1 MAEYSSSLELCSFG
15 LTKSFCF
22 VKETIDITI
31 SKILQENERRRAIV
45 FAPLASPK
53 GLPLGNS
60 SKLDCTRLLAP
71 FNPITGEGSI
81 GQRVAF
87 TVSDYP
93 IPTQYL
99 PVEMMDEPFVKSLS
113 KAGSVDAFIR
123 DALMLPVTDEA
134 RDKVVEKF
142 IRIRQKHD
150 YPFWAAM
157 FAYIKRKGGGTDV
170 LFRLNRPQRRLIKR
184 LEKMRKAGKP
194 IRLILLKARQWGG
207 STAIQIYM
215 AWLQLVH
222 EVGLNS
228 LIIAHQGTGSDEIKD
243 MFDRMIKSYPVEM
256 LHELGDAYAPN
267 EPKMVGVGKSGNIF
281 RVPQRNCKIK
291 IGTAERPNSCRGG
304 DYNLVHLSEV
314 ALWKETDGKKPEDI
328 VRSACSGILL
338 RPYTMIVYES
348 TPNGVGNFFHKE
360 YLAAKKGQSQFEAM
374 FVAWFE
380 IEQYELPFEDEAA
393 KYEFAKKLFANR
405 RNEEIKSDREEPG
418 TYLWMLWEKGATLEA
433 IHWYVSERSKY
444 TNHGDMASEY
454 PSDDIE
460 AFTYSG
466 RKVFSS
472 EDVEQFRPACRA
484 PRWIGEIYGSA
495 DEGEK
500 AIEGLRFKK
509 ETDGRLFMWH
519 DVERSDTEE
528 VTDRYLVVVDV
539 CKGHTKN
546 ADFAD
551 ILVID
556 RLGMMDGEP
565 PEVASE
571 WHGHIDMDKLAWK
584 ATQVAAYYNNA
595 LLVIESNT
603 LETNNTKGE
612 AEYILTLIHEVYGRQ
627 LYARKQSAEDIR
639 QGLPKKYG
647 YHTNPLTKK
656 VVIYNLKVVIRE
668 RLYIEREEACLD
680 EYLTY
685 VETENNVF
693 EAMEGYHDDRLMT
706 RAIGMQVCYHEME
719 LPRIVKKVNNI
730 NAGLVHVPVS
740 AATIG

>member
-1 MAEYSSSLELCSFG
+1 MKRS
-15 LTKSFCF
+15 
-22 VKETIDITI
+22 VDIETII
-31 SKILQENERRRAIV
+31 QENERRRLEV
-45 FAPLASPK
+45 F
-53 GLPLGNS
+53 
-60 SKLDCTRLLAP
+60 AP

-81 GQRVAF
+81 GQRVSF
-87 TVSDYP
+87 TISDYP
-93 IPTQYL
+93 ISTQYL
-99 PVEMMDEPFVKSLS
+99 PIEMMDEPFVKSLQ
-113 KAGSVDAFIR
+113 KAGSVESLIR
-123 DALMLPVTDEA
+123 DVLQLPVTEESCE
-134 RDKVVEKF
+134 KVVEEF
-142 IRIRQKHD
+142 IRIRKKYD

-157 FAYIKRKGGGTDV
+157 FAYIKRKGGGSDV
-170 LFRLNRPQRRLIKR
+170 LFRLNKPQRKLILR

-215 AWLQLVH
+215 SWLQLVH

-243 MFDRMIKSYPVEM
+243 MFDRMIKLYPVEM
-256 LHELGDAYAPN
+256 LHELGEAYSLN
-267 EPKMVGVGKSGNIF
+267 EPKIVGVGKSGNIF

-338 RPYTMIVYES
+338 MALTMIIYES

-360 YLAAKKGQSQFEAM
+360 YLAAKNGLSQFEAM

-380 IEQYELPFEDEAA
+380 IEQYELPFADDSEKYDFAA
-393 KYEFAKKLFANR
+393 KLLANR
-405 RNEEIKSDREEPG
+405 YNEEVSTEREEAG
-418 TYLWMLWEKGATLEA
+418 TYLWRLWEMGATLEA
-433 IHWYVSERSKY
+433 IHWYVSERTKFK
-444 TNHGDMASEY
+444 NHGEMASEY

-460 AFTYSG
+460 AFTFSG

-472 EDVEQFRPACRA
+472 EDVELFRPACRT
-484 PRWIGEIYGSA
+484 PRWRGEIYGAA

-500 AIEGLRFKK
+500 AIDGLRFKK
-509 ETDGRLFMWH
+509 SDDGQLFIWH
-519 DVERSDTEE
+519 DVETSEEEE
-528 VTDRYLVVVDV
+528 VLDRYLVVVDV

-556 RLGMMDGEP
+556 RLFMMDGEP
-565 PEVASE
+565 PVVAAE

-584 ATQVAAYYNNA
+584 ATQIAAYYNNA

-612 AEYILTLIHEVYGRQ
+612 AEYILTLIHDVYGKQ

-639 QGLPKKYG
+639 QGLPKKFG
-647 YHTNPLTKK
+647 FHTNSLTKK

-668 RLYIEREEACLD
+668 RLYIEREAACLD

-685 VETENNVF
+685 VEKENNSF

-706 RAIGMQVCYHEME
+706 RAIGMQICYHEME
-719 LPRIVKKVNNI
+719 LPRIVKRNIDI
-730 NAGLVHVPVS
+730 NASLVNRPVS

>member
-1 MAEYSSSLELCSFG
+1 M
-15 LTKSFCF
+15 
-22 VKETIDITI
+22 KETIDITI

-45 FAPLASPK
+45 F
-53 GLPLGNS
+53 
-60 SKLDCTRLLAP
+60 AP

-134 RDKVVEKF
+134 RDKVVEEF

-170 LFRLNRPQRRLIKR
+170 LFRLNRPQRKLIKR

-360 YLAAKKGQSQFEAM
+360 YLAAKKGLSQFEAM

-380 IEQYELPFEDEAA
+380 IEQYELPFENEAE

-418 TYLWMLWEKGATLEA
+418 TYLWRLLEKGATLEA

-509 ETDGRLFMWH
+509 EADGRLFMWH
-519 DVERSDTEE
+519 DVERSDIEE

-556 RLGMMDGEP
+556 RLFMMDGEP
-565 PEVASE
+565 PVVAAE

-719 LPRIVKKVNNI
+719 LPRIVKRVNNI
-730 NAGLVHVPVS
+730 NASLVQRPVS

>member
-1 MAEYSSSLELCSFG
+1 M
-15 LTKSFCF
+15 
-22 VKETIDITI
+22 KETIDITI

-45 FAPLASPK
+45 F
-53 GLPLGNS
+53 
-60 SKLDCTRLLAP
+60 AP

-134 RDKVVEKF
+134 RDKVVEEF

-170 LFRLNRPQRRLIKR
+170 LFRLNRPQRKLIKR

-360 YLAAKKGQSQFEAM
+360 YLAAKKGLSQFEAM

-380 IEQYELPFEDEAA
+380 IEQYELPFENEAE

-418 TYLWMLWEKGATLEA
+418 TYLWRLWEKGATLEA

-509 ETDGRLFMWH
+509 EADGRLFMWH
-519 DVERSDTEE
+519 DVERSDIEE

-556 RLGMMDGEP
+556 RLFMMDGEP
-565 PEVASE
+565 PVVAAE

-719 LPRIVKKVNNI
+719 LPRIVKKINNI
-730 NAGLVHVPVS
+730 NAGLVQVPVS

>member
-1 MAEYSSSLELCSFG
+1 MKG
-15 LTKSFCF
+15 
-22 VKETIDITI
+22 TIDITI

-45 FAPLASPK
+45 FAP
-53 GLPLGNS
+53 
-60 SKLDCTRLLAP
+60 

-87 TVSDYP
+87 TISDYP

-134 RDKVVEKF
+134 RDKVVEEF

-170 LFRLNRPQRRLIKR
+170 LFRLNRPQRKLIKR

-360 YLAAKKGQSQFEAM
+360 YLAAKKGLSQFEAM

-380 IEQYELPFEDEAA
+380 IEQYELPFENEAE

-418 TYLWMLWEKGATLEA
+418 TYLWRLWEKGATLEA

-472 EDVEQFRPACRA
+472 DDVEQFRPACRA

-509 ETDGRLFMWH
+509 EADGRLFMWH
-519 DVERSDTEE
+519 DVERSDIEE

-556 RLGMMDGEP
+556 RLFMMDGEP
-565 PEVASE
+565 PVVAAE

-584 ATQVAAYYNNA
+584 AMQVAAYYNNA

-719 LPRIVKKVNNI
+719 LPRIVKRVNNI
-730 NAGLVHVPVS
+730 NASLVQRPVS

>member
-1 MAEYSSSLELCSFG
+1 MTMDE
-15 LTKSFCF
+15 
-22 VKETIDITI
+22 DII
-31 SKILQENERRRAIV
+31 IKIVQENERRRAIV
-45 FAPLASPK
+45 F
-53 GLPLGNS
+53 
-60 SKLDCTRLLAP
+60 AP

-93 IPTQYL
+93 IVTQYL
-99 PVEMMDEPFVKSLS
+99 PIEMMDEPFVKKLS

-123 DALMLPVTDEA
+123 DALMLPVTEEA
-134 RDKVVEKF
+134 RDKVVEEF

-170 LFRLNRPQRRLIKR
+170 LFRLNRPQRKLIKR

-207 STAIQIYM
+207 STSIQIYM

-243 MFDRMIKSYPVEM
+243 MFDRLVKSYPVEM

-267 EPKMVGVGKSGNIF
+267 EPKMVGVGKSGSIF

-314 ALWKETDGKKPEDI
+314 GLWKETDGKKPEDI

-380 IEQYELPFEDEAA
+380 IEQYELPFENEAD
-393 KYEFAKKLFANR
+393 KYEFAKKLFAKT
-405 RNEEIKSDREEPG
+405 RNEEVKSDREEPG
-418 TYLWMLWEKGATLEA
+418 SYHWRLWEKGATLEA

-509 ETDGRLFMWH
+509 EADGRLFMWH
-519 DVERSDTEE
+519 DVEKSDDEE
-528 VTDRYLVVVDV
+528 VTDQYLVIVDV

-551 ILVID
+551 ILVLN
-556 RLGMMDGEP
+556 RQPMMDGEP
-565 PEVASE
+565 PVVAAE

-584 ATQVAAYYNNA
+584 AMQVAAYYNNA

-668 RLYIEREEACLD
+668 RLYVEREEACLD

-719 LPRIVKKVNNI
+719 LPRIVKKVYNI
-730 NAGLVHVPVS
+730 NAGLVQRPVS

>member
-1 MAEYSSSLELCSFG
+1 MNG
-15 LTKSFCF
+15 NT
-22 VKETIDITI
+22 DIAI
-31 SKILQENERRRAIV
+31 GKIIRENEQRRLMV
-45 FAPLASPK
+45 F
-53 GLPLGNS
+53 
-60 SKLDCTRLLAP
+60 AP

-81 GQRVAF
+81 GERVAL
-87 TVSDYP
+87 SISGYP
-93 IPTQYL
+93 ISTQYI
-99 PVEMMDEPFVKSLS
+99 PAEMMSEPFIKSLS
-113 KAGSVDAFIR
+113 KAGSIDSLIKDV
-123 DALMLPVTDEA
+123 LNLPVTEEA
-134 RDKVVEKF
+134 REKVVEKF
-142 IRIRQKHD
+142 IRTRIKYD
-150 YPFWAAM
+150 FPFWAAM
-157 FAYIKRKGGGTDV
+157 LSYIKRKGGGADV
-170 LFRLNRPQRRLIKR
+170 LFRLNRPQRKLIKR

-215 AWLQLVH
+215 AWLQLIH

-243 MFDRMIKSYPVEM
+243 MFDRMIKAYPVEL
-256 LHELGDAYAPN
+256 LHEIGESYAQN
-267 EPKMVGVGKSGNIF
+267 EPKLVAVGKSGNIF

-338 RPYTMIVYES
+338 KALTLIAYES

-360 YLAAKKGQSQFEAM
+360 YLAAKQGISQFEAM
-374 FVAWFE
+374 FIAWFE
-380 IEQYELPFEDEAA
+380 IEQYELPFEDEAERRA
-393 KYEFAKKLFANR
+393 FAERLYTNR
-405 RNEEIKSDREEPG
+405 HSDEVKTDREEAG
-418 TYLWMLWEKGATLEA
+418 TYLWRLWEKGATLEA
-433 IHWYVSERSKY
+433 IHWYISERSKY

-466 RKVFSS
+466 RKVFSN
-472 EDVEQFRPACRA
+472 EDVELFRAACKA
-484 PRWIGEIYGSA
+484 PRLKGEVYGAA
-495 DEGEK
+495 DEGAK
-500 AIEGLRFKK
+500 ALEGIRFKK
-509 ETDGRLFMWH
+509 EADGRLFIWH
-519 DVERSDTEE
+519 DVERSESE
-528 VTDRYLVVVDV
+528 KVTDRYLVIVDV

-551 ILVID
+551 ILVLD
-556 RLGMMDGEP
+556 RLNMIDGEP
-565 PEVASE
+565 PVVAAE

-584 ATQVAAYYNNA
+584 ATQIAAYYDNA

-612 AEYILTLIHEVYGRQ
+612 AEYILTLINDVYGRQ
-627 LYARKQSAEDIR
+627 LYTRKQSAEDIR
-639 QGLPKKYG
+639 QGLPKKFG
-647 YHTNPLTKK
+647 FHTNALTKK
-656 VVIYNLKVVIRE
+656 VVVYNLKVAIRE
-668 RLYIEREEACLD
+668 RLYIEREAACLD

-685 VETENNVF
+685 IETDKGGF

-706 RAIGMQVCYHEME
+706 RAIGLQICYHEMD
-719 LPRIVKKVNNI
+719 LPRIINLNNNI
-730 NAGLVHVPVS
+730 NAAVSRKVVS

>member
-1 MAEYSSSLELCSFG
+1 MKG
-15 LTKSFCF
+15 
-22 VKETIDITI
+22 TIDITI

-45 FAPLASPK
+45 FAP
-53 GLPLGNS
+53 
-60 SKLDCTRLLAP
+60 
-71 FNPITGEGSI
+71 FNPITGEGCI

-87 TVSDYP
+87 TISDYP

-134 RDKVVEKF
+134 RDKVVEEF

-170 LFRLNRPQRRLIKR
+170 LFRLNRPQRKLIKR

-360 YLAAKKGQSQFEAM
+360 YLAAKKGLSQFEAM

-380 IEQYELPFEDEAA
+380 IEQYELPFENEAE

-418 TYLWMLWEKGATLEA
+418 TYLWRLWEKGATLEA

-509 ETDGRLFMWH
+509 EADGRLFMWH
-519 DVERSDTEE
+519 DVERSDIEE

-556 RLGMMDGEP
+556 RLFMMDGEP
-565 PEVASE
+565 PVVAAE

-719 LPRIVKKVNNI
+719 LPRIVKRVNNI
-730 NAGLVHVPVS
+730 NASLVQRPVS

>member
-1 MAEYSSSLELCSFG
+1 M
-15 LTKSFCF
+15 
-22 VKETIDITI
+22 KETIDITI
-31 SKILQENERRRAIV
+31 SKILQENERRRAIA
-45 FAPLASPK
+45 F
-53 GLPLGNS
+53 
-60 SKLDCTRLLAP
+60 AP

-87 TVSDYP
+87 TISDYP

-113 KAGSVDAFIR
+113 KAGSVEAFIR

-134 RDKVVEKF
+134 RDKVVEEF

-170 LFRLNRPQRRLIKR
+170 LFRLNRPQRKLIKR

-360 YLAAKKGQSQFEAM
+360 YLAAKKGLSQFEAM

-380 IEQYELPFEDEAA
+380 IEQYELPFENEAE

-418 TYLWMLWEKGATLEA
+418 TYLWRLWEKGATLEA

-509 ETDGRLFMWH
+509 EADGRLFMWH
-519 DVERSDTEE
+519 DVERSDIEE

-556 RLGMMDGEP
+556 RLFMMDGEP
-565 PEVASE
+565 PVVAAE

-719 LPRIVKKVNNI
+719 LPRIVKRVNNI
-730 NAGLVHVPVS
+730 NASLVQRPVS

>member
-1 MAEYSSSLELCSFG
+1 M
-15 LTKSFCF
+15 
-22 VKETIDITI
+22 KETIDITI

-45 FAPLASPK
+45 FAP
-53 GLPLGNS
+53 
-60 SKLDCTRLLAP
+60 

-87 TVSDYP
+87 TISDYP

-134 RDKVVEKF
+134 RDKVVEEF

-170 LFRLNRPQRRLIKR
+170 LFRLNRPQRKLIKR

-360 YLAAKKGQSQFEAM
+360 HLAAKKGLSQFEAM

-380 IEQYELPFEDEAA
+380 IEQYELPFANEAE
-393 KYEFAKKLFANR
+393 KYAFAKKLFENR
-405 RNEEIKSDREEPG
+405 RNDEVKSDREEPG
-418 TYLWMLWEKGATLEA
+418 TYLWRLWEKGATLEA

-509 ETDGRLFMWH
+509 EADGRLFMWH
-519 DVERSDTEE
+519 DVERSDIEE

-556 RLGMMDGEP
+556 RLFMMDGEP
-565 PEVASE
+565 PVVAAE

-612 AEYILTLIHEVYGRQ
+612 AEYILTLIHEVYGKQ

-719 LPRIVKKVNNI
+719 LPRIVKKINNI
-730 NAGLVHVPVS
+730 NAGLVQVPVS

>member
-1 MAEYSSSLELCSFG
+1 M
-15 LTKSFCF
+15 
-22 VKETIDITI
+22 KETIDITI

-45 FAPLASPK
+45 FAP
-53 GLPLGNS
+53 
-60 SKLDCTRLLAP
+60 

-87 TVSDYP
+87 TISDYP

-134 RDKVVEKF
+134 RDKVVEEF

-170 LFRLNRPQRRLIKR
+170 LFRLNRPQRKLIKR

-256 LHELGDAYAPN
+256 LHELGEAYAPN

-360 YLAAKKGQSQFEAM
+360 YLAAKKGLSQFEAM

-380 IEQYELPFEDEAA
+380 IEQYELPFANEAE
-393 KYEFAKKLFANR
+393 KYAFAKKLFENR
-405 RNEEIKSDREEPG
+405 RNDEVKSDREEPG
-418 TYLWMLWEKGATLEA
+418 TYLWRLWEKGATLEA

-509 ETDGRLFMWH
+509 EADGRLFMWH
-519 DVERSDTEE
+519 DVERSDEEE
-528 VTDRYLVVVDV
+528 VTDRYLVIVDV

-556 RLGMMDGEP
+556 RLSMMDGEP
-565 PEVASE
+565 PEVAAE

-719 LPRIVKKVNNI
+719 LPRIVKKINNI
-730 NAGLVHVPVS
+730 NAGLVQVPVS

>member
-1 MAEYSSSLELCSFG
+1 MEE
-15 LTKSFCF
+15 
-22 VKETIDITI
+22 VIDITI

-45 FAPLASPK
+45 FAP
-53 GLPLGNS
+53 
-60 SKLDCTRLLAP
+60 
-71 FNPITGEGSI
+71 FNPVTGEGSI

-87 TVSDYP
+87 TISDYP

-113 KAGSVDAFIR
+113 KAGSVEAFIR
-123 DALMLPVTDEA
+123 DALLLPVTDEA
-134 RDKVVEKF
+134 RDKVVEEF

-150 YPFWAAM
+150 FPFWAAM

-170 LFRLNRPQRRLIKR
+170 LFRLNRPQRKLIKR

-228 LIIAHQGTGSDEIKD
+228 LIIAHQVTGSDEIKD

-256 LHELGDAYAPN
+256 LHDLGEAYAPN

-360 YLAAKKGQSQFEAM
+360 YLAAKKGLSQFEAM

-380 IEQYELPFEDEAA
+380 IEQYELPFTDEAE
-393 KYEFAKKLFANR
+393 KYAFAKKLFANR

-418 TYLWMLWEKGATLEA
+418 TYLWRLWEKGATLEA
-433 IHWYVSERSKY
+433 IPWYVSERSKY

-509 ETDGRLFMWH
+509 EADGRLFMWH
-519 DVERSDTEE
+519 DVERNDTEE

-556 RLGMMDGEP
+556 RLFMMDGEP
-565 PEVASE
+565 PVVAAE

-719 LPRIVKKVNNI
+719 LPRIVKRVNNI
-730 NAGLVHVPVS
+730 NASIVQRPVS

>member
-1 MAEYSSSLELCSFG
+1 M
-15 LTKSFCF
+15 
-22 VKETIDITI
+22 KETIDITI

-45 FAPLASPK
+45 FAP
-53 GLPLGNS
+53 
-60 SKLDCTRLLAP
+60 
-71 FNPITGEGSI
+71 FNPVTGEGSI

-87 TVSDYP
+87 TISDYP

-134 RDKVVEKF
+134 RDKVVEEF

-170 LFRLNRPQRRLIKR
+170 LFRLNRPQRKLIKR

-256 LHELGDAYAPN
+256 LHELGEAYAPN

-360 YLAAKKGQSQFEAM
+360 YLAAKKGLSQFEAM

-380 IEQYELPFEDEAA
+380 IEQYELPFANEAE
-393 KYEFAKKLFANR
+393 KYAFAKKLFENR
-405 RNEEIKSDREEPG
+405 RNDEVKSDREEPG
-418 TYLWMLWEKGATLEA
+418 TYLWRLWEKGATLEA

-509 ETDGRLFMWH
+509 EADGRLFMWH
-519 DVERSDTEE
+519 DVERSDEEE
-528 VTDRYLVVVDV
+528 VTDRYLVIVDV

-556 RLGMMDGEP
+556 RLSMMDGEP
-565 PEVASE
+565 PEVAAE

-719 LPRIVKKVNNI
+719 LPRIVKKINNI
-730 NAGLVHVPVS
+730 KAGLVQVPVS

>member
-1 MAEYSSSLELCSFG
+1 M
-15 LTKSFCF
+15 
-22 VKETIDITI
+22 KESVDKRIEAII
-31 SKILQENERRRAIV
+31 QENERRRSEV
-45 FAPLASPK
+45 F
-53 GLPLGNS
+53 
-60 SKLDCTRLLAP
+60 AP

-81 GQRVAF
+81 GQRVSF
-87 TVSDYP
+87 TIPDYP
-93 IPTQYL
+93 ISTQYL
-99 PVEMMDEPFVKSLS
+99 PIEMMDEPFVKSLQ
-113 KAGSVDAFIR
+113 KAGSIESLIR
-123 DALMLPVTDEA
+123 DVLQLPVTEESCE
-134 RDKVVEKF
+134 KVVEEF
-142 IRIRQKHD
+142 IRIRKKYD
-150 YPFWAAM
+150 FPFWAAM
-157 FAYIKRKGGGTDV
+157 FVYIKRKGGGSDV
-170 LFRLNRPQRRLIKR
+170 LFRLNKPQRKLIHR

-215 AWLQLVH
+215 SWLQLVH

-243 MFDRMIKSYPVEM
+243 MFDRMIKLYPVEM
-256 LHELGDAYAPN
+256 LHELGEAYSLN
-267 EPKMVGVGKSGNIF
+267 EPKIVGVGKSGNIF

-338 RPYTMIVYES
+338 MALTMIIYES

-360 YLAAKKGQSQFEAM
+360 YLAAKNGLSQFEAM

-380 IEQYELPFEDEAA
+380 IEQYELPFADDSEKYDFAA
-393 KYEFAKKLFANR
+393 KLLANR
-405 RNEEIKSDREEPG
+405 YNEEVSTEREEAG
-418 TYLWMLWEKGATLEA
+418 TYLWRLWEMGATLEA
-433 IHWYVSERSKY
+433 IHWYVSERTKFK
-444 TNHGDMASEY
+444 NHGEMASEY

-460 AFTYSG
+460 AFTFSG

-472 EDVEQFRPACRA
+472 EDVELFRPACRT
-484 PRWIGEIYGSA
+484 PRWRGEIYGAA

-500 AIEGLRFKK
+500 AIDGLRFKK
-509 ETDGRLFMWH
+509 SDDGQLFIWH
-519 DVERSDTEE
+519 DVETSEEEE
-528 VTDRYLVVVDV
+528 VLDRYLVVVDV

-556 RLGMMDGEP
+556 RLFMMDGEP
-565 PEVASE
+565 PVVAAE

-584 ATQVAAYYNNA
+584 ATQIAAYYNNA

-612 AEYILTLIHEVYGRQ
+612 AEYILTLIHDVYGKQ

-639 QGLPKKYG
+639 QGLPKKFG
-647 YHTNPLTKK
+647 FHTNSLTKK

-668 RLYIEREEACLD
+668 RLYIEREAACLD

-685 VETENNVF
+685 VEKENNSF

-706 RAIGMQVCYHEME
+706 RAIGMQICYHEME
-719 LPRIVKKVNNI
+719 LPRIVKRNIDI
-730 NAGLVHVPVS
+730 NASLVNRPVS

>member
-1 MAEYSSSLELCSFG
+1 MNG
-15 LTKSFCF
+15 NT
-22 VKETIDITI
+22 DIAI
-31 SKILQENERRRAIV
+31 GKIIRENEQRRLMV
-45 FAPLASPK
+45 F
-53 GLPLGNS
+53 
-60 SKLDCTRLLAP
+60 AP

-81 GQRVAF
+81 GERVAL
-87 TVSDYP
+87 SISGYP
-93 IPTQYL
+93 ISTQYI
-99 PVEMMDEPFVKSLS
+99 PAEMMSEPFIKSLS
-113 KAGSVDAFIR
+113 KAGSIDSLIK
-123 DALMLPVTDEA
+123 DILNLPVTEEA
-134 RDKVVEKF
+134 REKVVEKF
-142 IRIRQKHD
+142 IRIRINYD
-150 YPFWAAM
+150 FPFWAAM
-157 FAYIKRKGGGTDV
+157 FSYIKRKGGGADV
-170 LFRLNRPQRRLIKR
+170 LFRLNRPQRKLIKR

-215 AWLQLVH
+215 AWLQLIH

-228 LIIAHQGTGSDEIKD
+228 LIIAHQGTGSDEMKD
-243 MFDRMIKSYPVEM
+243 MFDRMIKAYPVEI
-256 LHELGDAYAPN
+256 LHEIGETYAQN
-267 EPKMVGVGKSGNIF
+267 EPKLVGVGKSGNIF

-338 RPYTMIVYES
+338 KALTLIVYES

-360 YLAAKKGQSQFEAM
+360 YLAAKQGISQFEAM
-374 FVAWFE
+374 FIAWFE
-380 IEQYELPFEDEAA
+380 IEQYELPFEDEAERQA
-393 KYEFAKKLFANR
+393 FAKRLYANR
-405 RNEEIKSDREEPG
+405 HSDEVKTDREEAG
-418 TYLWMLWEKGATLEA
+418 TYLWRLWEKGATLEA
-433 IHWYVSERSKY
+433 IHWYISERSKY

-466 RKVFSS
+466 RKVFSN
-472 EDVEQFRPACRA
+472 EDVEQFRAACKA
-484 PRWIGEIYGSA
+484 PRLKGEVYGAA

-500 AIEGLRFKK
+500 ALEGIRFKK
-509 ETDGRLFMWH
+509 EVDGRLFIWH
-519 DVERSDTEE
+519 DVERSESE
-528 VTDRYLVVVDV
+528 KVTDRYLVIVDV

-551 ILVID
+551 ILVLD
-556 RLGMMDGEP
+556 RLNMIDGEP
-565 PEVASE
+565 PVVAAE

-584 ATQVAAYYNNA
+584 ATQIAAYYDNA

-612 AEYILTLIHEVYGRQ
+612 AEYILTLINDVYGRQ
-627 LYARKQSAEDIR
+627 LYTRKQSAEDIR
-639 QGLPKKYG
+639 QGLPKKFG
-647 YHTNPLTKK
+647 FHTNALTKK
-656 VVIYNLKVVIRE
+656 VVVYNLKVAIRE
-668 RLYIEREEACLD
+668 RLYIERETACLD

-685 VETENNVF
+685 IETDKGGF

-706 RAIGMQVCYHEME
+706 RAIGLQICYHEMD
-719 LPRIVKKVNNI
+719 LPRIINLNNNI
-730 NAGLVHVPVS
+730 NAAVSRKVVS

>member
-1 MAEYSSSLELCSFG
+1 MDE
-15 LTKSFCF
+15 
-22 VKETIDITI
+22 DII
-31 SKILQENERRRAIV
+31 IKILQENERRRAIV
-45 FAPLASPK
+45 FAQLASPK
-53 GLPLGNS
+53 GLSLGNS
-60 SKLDCTRLLAP
+60 SKLDFSRLPAP

-81 GQRVAF
+81 GERVDF

-93 IPTQYL
+93 IVTQYL
-99 PVEMMDEPFVKSLS
+99 PVEMMDEPFVKKLS

-123 DALMLPVTDEA
+123 DALMLPVTEEA
-134 RDKVVEKF
+134 RDKVVEEF

-150 YPFWAAM
+150 FAFWAAM

-170 LFRLNRPQRRLIKR
+170 LFRLKRPQRKLIKR
-184 LEKMRKAGKP
+184 LEKMRNAGKP

-243 MFDRMIKSYPVEM
+243 MFDRLVKSYPVEM

-267 EPKMVGVGKSGNIF
+267 EPKMVGVGKSGSIF

-314 ALWKETDGKKPEDI
+314 GLWKETDGKKPEDI

-360 YLAAKKGQSQFEAM
+360 YLAAKKGLSQFEAM

-380 IEQYELPFEDEAA
+380 IEQYELPFENEAD

-418 TYLWMLWEKGATLEA
+418 TYLWRLWEKGATLEA

-509 ETDGRLFMWH
+509 EADGRLFMWH
-519 DVERSDTEE
+519 DVERSDEEE
-528 VTDRYLVVVDV
+528 VTDRYLVIVDV

-556 RLGMMDGEP
+556 RLSMMDGEP
-565 PEVASE
+565 PEVAAE

-719 LPRIVKKVNNI
+719 LPRIVKRVNNI
-730 NAGLVHVPVS
+730 NAGLVQRPVS

>member
-1 MAEYSSSLELCSFG
+1 MKG
-15 LTKSFCF
+15 
-22 VKETIDITI
+22 TIDITI

-45 FAPLASPK
+45 FAP
-53 GLPLGNS
+53 
-60 SKLDCTRLLAP
+60 
-71 FNPITGEGSI
+71 FNPVTGEGSI

-87 TVSDYP
+87 TISDYP

-113 KAGSVDAFIR
+113 KAGSVDAFIG
-123 DALMLPVTDEA
+123 DALLLPVTDEA
-134 RDKVVEKF
+134 RDKVVEEF

-170 LFRLNRPQRRLIKR
+170 LFRLNRPQRKLIKR
-184 LEKMRKAGKP
+184 LEKMRKTGKP

-256 LHELGDAYAPN
+256 LHELGEAYAAN

-360 YLAAKKGQSQFEAM
+360 YLAAKKGLSQFEAM

-380 IEQYELPFEDEAA
+380 IEQYELPFENEAE

-418 TYLWMLWEKGATLEA
+418 TYLWRLWEKGATLEA

-509 ETDGRLFMWH
+509 EADGRLFMWH
-519 DVERSDTEE
+519 DVERSDEEE

-556 RLGMMDGEP
+556 RLFMMDGEP
-565 PEVASE
+565 PVVAAE

-719 LPRIVKKVNNI
+719 LPRIVKRVNNI
-730 NAGLVHVPVS
+730 NASIVQRPVS

>member
-1 MAEYSSSLELCSFG
+1 MEEA
-15 LTKSFCF
+15 
-22 VKETIDITI
+22 IDITI

-45 FAPLASPK
+45 FAP
-53 GLPLGNS
+53 
-60 SKLDCTRLLAP
+60 
-71 FNPITGEGSI
+71 FNPVTGEGSI

-87 TVSDYP
+87 TISDYP

-113 KAGSVDAFIR
+113 KAGSVEAFIG
-123 DALMLPVTDEA
+123 DALLLPVTDEA
-134 RDKVVEKF
+134 RDKVVEEF

-150 YPFWAAM
+150 FPFWAAM
-157 FAYIKRKGGGTDV
+157 FAYIKRKGGGIDV
-170 LFRLNRPQRRLIKR
+170 LFRLNRPQRKLIKR
-184 LEKMRKAGKP
+184 LEKMRKARKP

-256 LHELGDAYAPN
+256 LHDLGEAYAPN

-360 YLAAKKGQSQFEAM
+360 YLAAKKGLSQFEAM

-380 IEQYELPFEDEAA
+380 IEQYELPFENEAE

-405 RNEEIKSDREEPG
+405 QNEEIKSDREEPG
-418 TYLWMLWEKGATLEA
+418 TYLWRLWEKGATLEA

-509 ETDGRLFMWH
+509 EADGLLFMWH
-519 DVERSDTEE
+519 DVERSDEEE

-556 RLGMMDGEP
+556 RLFMMDGEP
-565 PEVASE
+565 PVVAAE
-571 WHGHIDMDKLAWK
+571 WHGRIDMDKLAWK

-719 LPRIVKKVNNI
+719 LPRIVKRVNNI
-730 NAGLVHVPVS
+730 NASIVQRLSLIH
-740 AATIG
+740 I

>member
-1 MAEYSSSLELCSFG
+1 MKRS
-15 LTKSFCF
+15 
-22 VKETIDITI
+22 VDIETII
-31 SKILQENERRRAIV
+31 QENERRRLEV
-45 FAPLASPK
+45 F
-53 GLPLGNS
+53 
-60 SKLDCTRLLAP
+60 AP
-71 FNPITGEGSI
+71 FNPI
-81 GQRVAF
+81 
-87 TVSDYP
+87 SDYP
-93 IPTQYL
+93 ISTQYL
-99 PVEMMDEPFVKSLS
+99 PIEMMDEPFVKSLQ
-113 KAGSVDAFIR
+113 KAGSIELLIR
-123 DALMLPVTDEA
+123 NVLQLPVTEESCE
-134 RDKVVEKF
+134 KVVEEF
-142 IRIRQKHD
+142 IRIRKKYD
-150 YPFWAAM
+150 FPFWAAM
-157 FAYIKRKGGGTDV
+157 FVYIKRKGGGSDV
-170 LFRLNRPQRRLIKR
+170 LFRLNKPQRKLIQR

-215 AWLQLVH
+215 SWLQLVH

-243 MFDRMIKSYPVEM
+243 MFDRMIKLYPVEM
-256 LHELGDAYAPN
+256 LHELGEAYSLN
-267 EPKMVGVGKSGNIF
+267 EPKIVGVGKSGNIF

-338 RPYTMIVYES
+338 MALTMIIYES

-360 YLAAKKGQSQFEAM
+360 YLAAKDGLSQFEAM

-380 IEQYELPFEDEAA
+380 IEQYELPFADDSEKYDFAA
-393 KYEFAKKLFANR
+393 KLLANR
-405 RNEEIKSDREEPG
+405 YNEEVSTEREEAG
-418 TYLWMLWEKGATLEA
+418 TYLWRLWEMGATLEA
-433 IHWYVSERSKY
+433 IHWYVSERTKFK
-444 TNHGDMASEY
+444 NHGEMASEY

-460 AFTYSG
+460 AFTFSG

-472 EDVEQFRPACRA
+472 EDVELFRPACRT
-484 PRWIGEIYGSA
+484 PRWRGEIYGSA

-509 ETDGRLFMWH
+509 SDDGQLFIWH
-519 DVERSDTEE
+519 DVETSEEE
-528 VTDRYLVVVDV
+528 VLDRYLVVVDV

-556 RLGMMDGEP
+556 RLFMMDGEP
-565 PEVASE
+565 PVVAAE

-584 ATQVAAYYNNA
+584 ATQIAAYYNNA

-612 AEYILTLIHEVYGRQ
+612 AEYILTLIHDVYGKQ

-639 QGLPKKYG
+639 QGLPKKFG
-647 YHTNPLTKK
+647 FHTNSLTKK

-668 RLYIEREEACLD
+668 RLYIEREAACLD

-685 VETENNVF
+685 VEKENNSF

-706 RAIGMQVCYHEME
+706 RAIGMQICYHEME
-719 LPRIVKKVNNI
+719 LPRIVKRNIDI
-730 NAGLVHVPVS
+730 NASLVNRPVS

>member
-1 MAEYSSSLELCSFG
+1 
-15 LTKSFCF
+15 
-22 VKETIDITI
+22 VKGTIDITI

-45 FAPLASPK
+45 FAP
-53 GLPLGNS
+53 
-60 SKLDCTRLLAP
+60 

-87 TVSDYP
+87 TISDYP

-134 RDKVVEKF
+134 RDKVVEEF

-170 LFRLNRPQRRLIKR
+170 LFRLNRPQRKLIKR

-360 YLAAKKGQSQFEAM
+360 YLAAKKGLSQFEAM

-380 IEQYELPFEDEAA
+380 IEQYELPFENEAE

-418 TYLWMLWEKGATLEA
+418 TYLWRLWEKGATLEA

-509 ETDGRLFMWH
+509 EADGRLFMWH
-519 DVERSDTEE
+519 DVERSDIEE

-556 RLGMMDGEP
+556 RLFMMDGEP
-565 PEVASE
+565 PVVAAE

-719 LPRIVKKVNNI
+719 LPRIVKRVNNI
-730 NAGLVHVPVS
+730 NASLVQRPVS

>member
-1 MAEYSSSLELCSFG
+1 MRNEENVIERLLA
-15 LTKSFCF
+15 
-22 VKETIDITI
+22 
-31 SKILQENERRRAIV
+31 ENERRGATVRAV
-45 FAPLASPK
+45 Y
-53 GLPLGNS
+53 
-60 SKLDCTRLLAP
+60 
-71 FNPITGEGSI
+71 NPITGEGCTGERAAFCI
-81 GQRVAF
+81 HGFPMEEQRVP
-87 TVSDYP
+87 S
-93 IPTQYL
+93 
-99 PVEMMDEPFVKSLS
+99 EMLSEPMARSLLS
-113 KAGSVDAFIR
+113 AGSVDAFIETV
-123 DALMLPVTDEA
+123 LMLPVSEEA
-134 RDKVVEKF
+134 REEVVEAF
-142 IRIRQKHD
+142 VRLRVRYD
-150 YPFWAAM
+150 FEFWAAM
-157 FAYIKRKGGGTDV
+157 FVYIKRKGGGNDM
-170 LFRLNRPQRRLIKR
+170 LFRLNRPQRKLIKR

-215 AWLQLVH
+215 AWLQIVH

-243 MFDRMIKSYPVEM
+243 MFDRMIKAYPVEM
-256 LHELGDAYAPN
+256 LHELGEAYAPN
-267 EPKMVGVGKSGNIF
+267 EPKLVGVGKSGNIF

-338 RPYTMIVYES
+338 KALTMIVYES

-360 YLAAKKGQSQFEAM
+360 YLAAKQEQSQFEAM
-374 FVAWFE
+374 FIAWFE
-380 IEQYELPFEDEAA
+380 IEQYELPFESEAER
-393 KYEFAKKLFANR
+393 YEFAKWLYANR
-405 RNEEIKSDREEPG
+405 HNDEVKSDREEPG
-418 TYLWMLWEKGATLEA
+418 TYLWRLWEKGATLEA

-484 PRWIGEIYGSA
+484 PRWRGEIYGSA
-495 DEGEK
+495 DEGEH
-500 AIEGLRFKK
+500 AIEGLRFKN
-509 ETDGRLFMWH
+509 ESDGRLFMWH

-551 ILVID
+551 ILVLD
-556 RLGMMDGEP
+556 RVYMMDGDAP
-565 PEVASE
+565 VVAAE
-571 WHGHIDMDKLAWK
+571 WHGHIDMDRLAWK

-647 YHTNPLTKK
+647 FHTNPLTKK

-668 RLYIEREEACLD
+668 RMYIEREEACLD

-693 EAMEGYHDDRLMT
+693 EAMEGYHDDRVMT
-706 RAIGMQVCYHEME
+706 RAIGLQICFHEMD
-719 LPRIVKKVNNI
+719 LPRIVKRGALRAAAVK
-730 NAGLVHVPVS
+730 AVS
-740 AATIG
+740 AASIC

>member
-1 MAEYSSSLELCSFG
+1 MTMDE
-15 LTKSFCF
+15 
-22 VKETIDITI
+22 DII
-31 SKILQENERRRAIV
+31 IKIVQENERRRAIV
-45 FAPLASPK
+45 F
-53 GLPLGNS
+53 
-60 SKLDCTRLLAP
+60 AP

-93 IPTQYL
+93 IVTQYL
-99 PVEMMDEPFVKSLS
+99 PIEMMDEPFVKKLS

-134 RDKVVEKF
+134 RDKVIEEF

-170 LFRLNRPQRRLIKR
+170 LFRLNRPQRKLIKR

-207 STAIQIYM
+207 STSIQIYM

-243 MFDRMIKSYPVEM
+243 MFARLVKSYPVEM

-267 EPKMVGVGKSGNIF
+267 EPKMVGVGKSGSIF

-314 ALWKETDGKKPEDI
+314 GLWKETDGKKPEDI

-348 TPNGVGNFFHKE
+348 TANGVGNFFHKE

-380 IEQYELPFEDEAA
+380 IEQYELPFENEAD

-418 TYLWMLWEKGATLEA
+418 TYHWRLWEKGATLEA

-509 ETDGRLFMWH
+509 EADGRLFMWH
-519 DVERSDTEE
+519 DVEKNEDEE
-528 VTDRYLVVVDV
+528 VTDQYLVIVDV

-551 ILVID
+551 ILVLN
-556 RLGMMDGEP
+556 RQPMMDGEP
-565 PEVASE
+565 PVVAAE

-584 ATQVAAYYNNA
+584 AMQVAAYYNNA

-668 RLYIEREEACLD
+668 RLYVEREEACLD

-719 LPRIVKKVNNI
+719 LPRIVKKVYNI
-730 NAGLVHVPVS
+730 NAGLVQRPVS

>member
-1 MAEYSSSLELCSFG
+1 MNE
-15 LTKSFCF
+15 
-22 VKETIDITI
+22 DII
-31 SKILQENERRRAIV
+31 IKILQENERRRAIV
-45 FAPLASPK
+45 Y
-53 GLPLGNS
+53 
-60 SKLDCTRLLAP
+60 AP

-81 GQRVAF
+81 GERVAF

-93 IPTQYL
+93 IVTQYL
-99 PVEMMDEPFVKSLS
+99 PVEMMDEPFVKKLS

-134 RDKVVEKF
+134 RDKVVEEF

-150 YPFWAAM
+150 FPFWAAM

-170 LFRLNRPQRRLIKR
+170 LFRLNRPQRKLIKR
-184 LEKMRKAGKP
+184 LEKMRKASKP

-207 STAIQIYM
+207 STSIQIYM
-215 AWLQLVH
+215 AWLQLIH

-338 RPYTMIVYES
+338 RPYTMIIYES

-380 IEQYELPFEDEAA
+380 IEQYELPFENEAD
-393 KYEFAKKLFANR
+393 KYKFAKKLFTNR

-418 TYLWMLWEKGATLEA
+418 TYHWRLWEKGATLEA

-509 ETDGRLFMWH
+509 EADGRLFMWH
-519 DVERSDTEE
+519 DVERSDEEE
-528 VTDRYLVVVDV
+528 VTDRYLVIVDV

-556 RLGMMDGEP
+556 RLSMMDSEP
-565 PEVASE
+565 PEVAAE

-719 LPRIVKKVNNI
+719 LPRIVKRVNNI
-730 NAGLVHVPVS
+730 NAGLVQRPVS

>member
-1 MAEYSSSLELCSFG
+1 M
-15 LTKSFCF
+15 
-22 VKETIDITI
+22 KETIDITI

-45 FAPLASPK
+45 FAPL
-53 GLPLGNS
+53 
-60 SKLDCTRLLAP
+60 
-71 FNPITGEGSI
+71 NPITGEGSI

-99 PVEMMDEPFVKSLS
+99 PVEMTAEPFVKSLS

-134 RDKVVEKF
+134 RDKVVEEF

-157 FAYIKRKGGGTDV
+157 FAYIKRKGGGSDV
-170 LFRLNRPQRRLIKR
+170 LFRLNRPQRKLIKR

-360 YLAAKKGQSQFEAM
+360 YLAAKKGLSQFEAM

-380 IEQYELPFEDEAA
+380 IEQYELPFENEAE

-418 TYLWMLWEKGATLEA
+418 TYLWRLWEKGATLEA

-509 ETDGRLFMWH
+509 EADGRLFMWL
-519 DVERSDTEE
+519 DVERFDDEE

-556 RLGMMDGEP
+556 RLFMMDGEP
-565 PEVASE
+565 PVVAAE

-719 LPRIVKKVNNI
+719 LPRIVKKISNI
-730 NAGLVHVPVS
+730 NASLVHRPVS
-740 AATIG
+740 AATIW

>member
-1 MAEYSSSLELCSFG
+1 MERKKPLHWTLSKGRIWKTMDE
-15 LTKSFCF
+15 
-22 VKETIDITI
+22 DII
-31 SKILQENERRRAIV
+31 IKIVQENERRRAIV
-45 FAPLASPK
+45 F
-53 GLPLGNS
+53 
-60 SKLDCTRLLAP
+60 AP

-93 IPTQYL
+93 IVTQYL
-99 PVEMMDEPFVKSLS
+99 PIEMMDEPFVKKLS

-134 RDKVVEKF
+134 RDKVVEEF
-142 IRIRQKHD
+142 IRIRQKYD
-150 YPFWAAM
+150 FPFWAAM

-170 LFRLNRPQRRLIKR
+170 LFRLKRPQRKLIKR
-184 LEKMRKAGKP
+184 LEKMRKAGMP

-243 MFDRMIKSYPVEM
+243 MFDRLVKSYPVEM

-267 EPKMVGVGKSGNIF
+267 EPKMVGVGKSGSIF

-314 ALWKETDGKKPEDI
+314 GLWKETDGKKPEDI

-338 RPYTMIVYES
+338 RPYTMIIYES

-380 IEQYELPFEDEAA
+380 IEQYELPFENEAD
-393 KYEFAKKLFANR
+393 KYEFAKKLFANK

-418 TYLWMLWEKGATLEA
+418 TYLWRLWEKGATLEA

-484 PRWIGEIYGSA
+484 PRWIGEIYGNA

-509 ETDGRLFMWH
+509 EADGRLFMWH
-519 DVERSDTEE
+519 DVERSDEEE
-528 VTDRYLVVVDV
+528 VTDRYLVIVDV

-556 RLGMMDGEP
+556 RLSMMDGQP
-565 PEVASE
+565 PEVAAE

-584 ATQVAAYYNNA
+584 AMQVAAYYNNA

-647 YHTNPLTKK
+647 FHTNPLTKK

-706 RAIGMQVCYHEME
+706 RAIGMQICYHEME
-719 LPRIVKKVNNI
+719 LPRIVKRVNNI
-730 NAGLVHVPVS
+730 NASLVPRPVS

>member
-1 MAEYSSSLELCSFG
+1 M
-15 LTKSFCF
+15 
-22 VKETIDITI
+22 KETIDITI

-45 FAPLASPK
+45 F
-53 GLPLGNS
+53 
-60 SKLDCTRLLAP
+60 AP

-134 RDKVVEKF
+134 RDKVVEEF

-170 LFRLNRPQRRLIKR
+170 LFRLNRPQRKLIKR

-360 YLAAKKGQSQFEAM
+360 YLAAKKGLSQFEAM

-380 IEQYELPFEDEAA
+380 IEQYELPFENEAE

-418 TYLWMLWEKGATLEA
+418 TYLWRLWEKGATLEA

-509 ETDGRLFMWH
+509 EADGRLFMWH
-519 DVERSDTEE
+519 DVERSDIEE

-556 RLGMMDGEP
+556 RLFMMDGEP
-565 PEVASE
+565 PVVAAE

-719 LPRIVKKVNNI
+719 LPRIVKKINNI
-730 NAGLVHVPVS
+730 NAALVQVPVS

>member
-1 MAEYSSSLELCSFG
+1 M
-15 LTKSFCF
+15 
-22 VKETIDITI
+22 KETIDITI
-31 SKILQENERRRAIV
+31 SKILQENELRRAIV
-45 FAPLASPK
+45 F
-53 GLPLGNS
+53 
-60 SKLDCTRLLAP
+60 AP

-134 RDKVVEKF
+134 RDKVVEEF

-170 LFRLNRPQRRLIKR
+170 LFRLNRPQRKLIKR

-360 YLAAKKGQSQFEAM
+360 YLAAKKGLSQFEAM

-380 IEQYELPFEDEAA
+380 IEQYELPFENEAE

-418 TYLWMLWEKGATLEA
+418 TYLWRLWEKGATLEA

-509 ETDGRLFMWH
+509 EADGRLFMWH
-519 DVERSDTEE
+519 DVERSDIEE

-556 RLGMMDGEP
+556 RLFMMDGEP
-565 PEVASE
+565 PVVAAE

-719 LPRIVKKVNNI
+719 LPRIVKKINNI
-730 NAGLVHVPVS
+730 NAGLVQVPVS

>member
-1 MAEYSSSLELCSFG
+1 M
-15 LTKSFCF
+15 
-22 VKETIDITI
+22 KETIDITI

-380 IEQYELPFEDEAA
+380 IEQYELPFENEAD

-405 RNEEIKSDREEPG
+405 RNEEVKSDREEPG
-418 TYLWMLWEKGATLEA
+418 TYHWRLWEKGATLEA

-509 ETDGRLFMWH
+509 EADGRLFMWH
-519 DVERSDTEE
+519 DVEKGEDEE
-528 VTDRYLVVVDV
+528 VTDQYLVIVDV

-551 ILVID
+551 ILVLN
-556 RLGMMDGEP
+556 RQPMMDGEP
-565 PEVASE
+565 PVVAAE

-584 ATQVAAYYNNA
+584 AMQVAAYYNNA

-668 RLYIEREEACLD
+668 RLYVEREEACLD

-719 LPRIVKKVNNI
+719 LPRIVKKVYNI
-730 NAGLVHVPVS
+730 NAGLVQRPVS

>member
-1 MAEYSSSLELCSFG
+1 M
-15 LTKSFCF
+15 
-22 VKETIDITI
+22 KETIDITI

-45 FAPLASPK
+45 FAP
-53 GLPLGNS
+53 
-60 SKLDCTRLLAP
+60 

-87 TVSDYP
+87 TISDYP

-134 RDKVVEKF
+134 RDKVVEEF

-170 LFRLNRPQRRLIKR
+170 LFRLNRPQRKLIKR

-256 LHELGDAYAPN
+256 LHELGEAYAPN

-360 YLAAKKGQSQFEAM
+360 YLAAKKGLSQFEAM

-380 IEQYELPFEDEAA
+380 IEQYELPFENEAE

-418 TYLWMLWEKGATLEA
+418 TYLWRLWEKGATLEA

-509 ETDGRLFMWH
+509 EADGRLFMWH
-519 DVERSDTEE
+519 DVERSDIEE

-556 RLGMMDGEP
+556 RLFMMDGEP
-565 PEVASE
+565 PVVAAE

-719 LPRIVKKVNNI
+719 LPRIVKRVNNI
-730 NAGLVHVPVS
+730 NASLVQRPVS